1 VDFFIKGYFGFKLEG
16 SASLLTNFALTPN
29 I

>member
-16 SASLLTNFALTPN
+16 SASLLENFVIPAT